1 MELKSL
7 YLVST
12 FRVETVRSHP
22 PELMTYSP
30 EFSSDSKSSVG
41 KKKNGCYSVTLKV
54 TLKTETD
61 SSVLEEA

>member
-41 KKKNGCYSVTLKV
+41 KKKNGCYSVTLKG
-54 TLKTETD
+54 LKTETD